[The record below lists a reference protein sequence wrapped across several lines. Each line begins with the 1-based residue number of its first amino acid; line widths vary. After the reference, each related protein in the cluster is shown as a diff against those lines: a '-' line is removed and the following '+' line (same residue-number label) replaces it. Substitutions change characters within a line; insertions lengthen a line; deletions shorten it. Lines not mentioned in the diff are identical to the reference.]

1 MIRVVI
7 DTNVIISGLISGK
20 SPPGIIIDSWIS
32 REFIPVLSES
42 MIEEI
47 NLTLQKPKI
56 KKIFNA
62 AVSKNIFNHLQT
74 KADIV
79 KIKEYFEVCQD
90 PDDNILF
97 NAAMAG
103 QADLI
108 VSRDKKVLEV
118 TDFKNVQTVTLA
130 WFVVNIIRDLTY
142 SHD

>member
-56 KKIFNA
+56 KKIFNE
-62 AVSKNIFNHLQT
+62 AVSKNIFNYSSSKKFCL
-74 KADIV
+74 
-79 KIKEYFEVCQD
+79 
-90 PDDNILF
+90 
-97 NAAMAG
+97 
-103 QADLI
+103 
-108 VSRDKKVLEV
+108 KVLN
-118 TDFKNVQTVTLA
+118 KL
-130 WFVVNIIRDLTY
+130 
-142 SHD
+142 